1 MFKLSVVTPI
11 KVFYEEEVNSLVA
24 PGEVG
29 YLGVLSNHAPLITAL
44 KPGLLTIKDRLDTE
58 VELAISGGFLEVSN
72 NQAMILADAI
82 EYVTD
87 INLKRAQAA
96 KKRAENRIAG
106 LMADDEETDFERSHQ
121 ALARALNRITLSKRL
136 KGH

>member
-1 MFKLSVVTPI
+1 MFKLSVVTPV

-44 KPGLLTIKDRLDTE
+44 KPGILTIKDHLDTE
-58 VELAISGGFLEVSN
+58 IELAIAGGFLEVSN

-82 EYVTD
+82 EYVSEID
-87 INLKRAQAA
+87 IKRAQASQ
-96 KKRAENRIAG
+96 KRAEDRVAG
-106 LMADDEETDFERSHQ
+106 LATEENVDLERSQ
-121 ALARALNRITLSKRL
+121 KSLARALNRINLKKRL
-136 KGH
+136 PER